1 MKAVLENSSSSNNFS
16 FKQIRLSHIAKVLIF
31 PFVLWVLYMT
41 HYIDVVAFV
50 HSQIFY
56 GIAVVKRYSKDNY
69 FIQISS
75 FLLALILGVV
85 LLRHQISGFGN
96 YPIINQVLL
105 SEGSVPYSLWFN
117 KDSIIVG
124 LSLIIVFYKHR
135 PINKSVLGKTLLF
148 TILGLVLLSGLSL
161 FFELLRWDIKFVSF
175 FGTWFLFNIMF
186 VVIEEAFYR
195 LFLLESVI
203 RLYRG
208 VYSASI
214 ASVVVSMFFG
224 LAHYFYGNVTYAFL
238 AFIVSIVYSY
248 TYIACD
254 RRLEASILCH
264 VMVNIV
270 HMLFFTYPFLK

>member
-1 MKAVLENSSSSNNFS
+1 MKAVLENSSSSKNFS
-16 FKQIRLSHIAKVLIF
+16 FKQIGLSHIAKVLIF
-31 PFVLWVLYMT
+31 PFVLWVLYMIS
-41 HYIDVVAFV
+41 YIDVVAFV

-75 FLLALILGVV
+75 FLLALILGFL
-85 LLRHQISGFGN
+85 LLRHQILGFGN

-105 SEGSVPYSLWFN
+105 SEGSAPYSLWFN

-135 PINKSVLGKTLLF
+135 PINKSVLVKTLLL
-148 TILGLVLLSGLSL
+148 TILGLLLLSGLSL
-161 FFELLRWDIKFVSF
+161 YCELLRWDVKFVSF
-175 FGTWFLFNIMF
+175 FGAWFLFNIMF
-186 VVIEEAFYR
+186 VVIEESFYR

-214 ASVVVSMFFG
+214 ASVVVSVLFG
-224 LAHYFYGNVTYAFL
+224 LAHYFYGNITYAFL
-238 AFIVSIVYSY
+238 AFIASMVYSY
-248 TYIACD
+248 TYIACGK
-254 RRLEASILCH
+254 RLEASIFCH
-264 VMVNIV
+264 VMVNVV